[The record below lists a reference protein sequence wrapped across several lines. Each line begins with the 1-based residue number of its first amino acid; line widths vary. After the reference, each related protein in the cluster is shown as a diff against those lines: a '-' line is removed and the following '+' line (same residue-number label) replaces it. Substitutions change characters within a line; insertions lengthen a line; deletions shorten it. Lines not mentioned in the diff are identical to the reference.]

1 MNKAELSKKKIAE
14 LRVLAKAK
22 GVRNIIKLKKSDLI
36 AKILSHEKSAAPTHQ
51 KTATPKTAS
60 RTTATRAPKS
70 AKPVKRATKIAAP
83 KIPARARRTD
93 AAQSQISNLRS
104 QIPIPQSEIKPP
116 ADKQELVAHKFDL
129 EPVPTPQTFAPDD
142 ENLGELP
149 ESYGTQK
156 LFLTARD
163 PHWLFAYWDM
173 TSQQMADA
181 RNASRD
187 HRLVLRVFESNHPFP
202 AHEIHLHHDT
212 RNWYLHVGR
221 SGATWRAQLGYF
233 RHDGTFH
240 VISESGRTTTPRD
253 FLGSRVPQRFV
264 TIPADWSLRQLFD
277 LVRGHKR
284 AEEKLADVLHRLQL
298 AGFAFPFK
306 VNIAASEWTLEQERA
321 LYALLGGES
330 VRRLRVGSLDFS
342 EWLRRKL
349 LEEISSSSA
358 ASPAMAR

>member
-1 MNKAELSKKKIAE
+1 MNKADLSKKKIAE
-14 LRVLAKAK
+14 LRVLAKSK
-22 GVRNIIKLKKSDLI
+22 GVRNIIKLKKSELI
-36 AKILSHEKSAAPTHQ
+36 AKILSREKSAAPAKR
-51 KTATPKTAS
+51 KTSIRKTTPPKIATT
-60 RTTATRAPKS
+60 APKS
-70 AKPVKRATKIAAP
+70 TKPAKRAVKIAAP
-83 KIPARARRTD
+83 KITTRVRGTTTSP
-93 AAQSQISNLRS
+93 SQVSNLKS
-104 QIPIPQSEIKPP
+104 QTSNLQSEIKQPS
-116 ADKQELVAHKFDL
+116 DKQELVAHKFDL

-149 ESYGTQK
+149 EAYGTQK

-173 TSQQMADA
+173 TSQQMTDA

-187 HRLVLRVFESNHPFP
+187 HRLVLRVFESNNPFP

-233 RHDGTFH
+233 RHDGAFH
-240 VISESGRTTTPRD
+240 VISESGRATTPRD
-253 FLGSRVPQRFV
+253 FLGSRASQRFV
-264 TIPADWSLRQLFD
+264 TIPADWSLRQLFE

-284 AEEKLADVLHRLQL
+284 AEEKLADVLHRLQM
-298 AGFAFPFK
+298 AGFPFPFE
-306 VNIAASEWTLEQERA
+306 VAITASEWTLEQERA
-321 LYALLGGES
+321 LYALLGGDN
-330 VRRLRVGSLDFS
+330 VRRIRVGSLDFS

-358 ASPAMAR
+358 ASLAMAR